1 MEDPSLRAAEG
12 QLPRLLSGEAWPRLI
27 SISFAWPFILWGI
40 PSHPRSPFLPW
51 RKGPGLGPPSS
62 APDTAPLQRE
72 GQWGGEEAEGGE
84 SRLQTAWDRPR
95 GKELES
101 GFEGGE
107 EPMRNTGQ

>member
-72 GQWGGEEAEGGE
+72 GQWGGEEAEARSGWAA
-84 SRLQTAWDRPR
+84 RLAGTIVCGAPECLHSKCL
-95 GKELES
+95 GC
-101 GFEGGE
+101 
-107 EPMRNTGQ
+107 

>member
-1 MEDPSLRAAEG
+1 M
-12 QLPRLLSGEAWPRLI
+12 
-27 SISFAWPFILWGI
+27 
-40 PSHPRSPFLPW
+40 
-51 RKGPGLGPPSS
+51 GLGRQGESG
-62 APDTAPLQRE
+62 R
-72 GQWGGEEAEGGE
+72 GGEEAEGGE